1 MIKRFGTNS
10 EVTEAMNKVVA
21 EYDCNMLEGVLSH
34 IVKKF
39 CIDGNQVIISKEQ
52 PLQNVEPWE
61 FEIGE
66 VIHLDVYVSTGEGK
80 AKMADERCT
89 VFKRQL

>member
-1 MIKRFGTNS
+1 
-10 EVTEAMNKVVA
+10 
-21 EYDCNMLEGVLSH
+21 
-34 IVKKF
+34 
-39 CIDGNQVIISKEQ
+39 
-52 PLQNVEPWE
+52 LQNVEPWE